1 MVTGIM
7 GKGAMAHWT
16 VYILECAD
24 GSWYTGITTDIER
37 RPKQHN
43 AGKASRYTRAR
54 LPVRL
59 ICVREDLADR
69 SSALR
74 LELKVKAAP
83 PRLKK
88 SVLLGTE

>member
-1 MVTGIM
+1 MNP
-7 GKGAMAHWT
+7 WT

-37 RPKQHN
+37 RLKQHN
-43 AGKASRYTRAR
+43 AGKAGRYTRSR

-59 ICVREDLADR
+59 VCVREDLPGR

-83 PRLKK
+83 PRRKK
-88 SVLLGTE
+88 GILLGTE